1 MQKIAEDRKKLDA
14 GISHLNAQFYRL
26 ATLRKD
32 VAGLFA
38 ALDRAL
44 NTLSIA
50 KGKNGASDI
59 DARVD
64 DVSQF
69 IEHTQSQFDDIERRM
84 IVFGQLRT
92 NLADL
97 QSRLVPLDSEETGV
111 AKLLDDLQE
120 HIREKLIVK
129 IRHLE
134 GGEEGDLAA
143 RVKTFAE
150 AKKELEDR
158 VASLADQFTRLSTI
172 RKDIAGLFDKLSSA
186 VSASSP

>member
-1 MQKIAEDRKKLDA
+1 M
-14 GISHLNAQFYRL
+14 
-26 ATLRKD
+26 
-32 VAGLFA
+32 
-38 ALDRAL
+38 
-44 NTLSIA
+44 
-50 KGKNGASDI
+50 
-59 DARVD
+59 
-64 DVSQF
+64 
-69 IEHTQSQFDDIERRM
+69 
-84 IVFGQLRT
+84 
-92 NLADL
+92 
-97 QSRLVPLDSEETGV
+97 
-111 AKLLDDLQE
+111 AKLLDDLQD
-120 HIREKLIVK
+120 IREKLIVK